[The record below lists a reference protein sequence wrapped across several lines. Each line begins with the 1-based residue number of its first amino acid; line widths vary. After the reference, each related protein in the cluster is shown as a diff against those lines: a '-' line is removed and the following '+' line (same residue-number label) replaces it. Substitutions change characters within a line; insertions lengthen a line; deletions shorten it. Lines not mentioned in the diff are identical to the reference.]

1 MKKNIVFKYEN
12 IMLYDNNIFLNYL
25 KKMVFNICNKWKF
38 NEKKG
43 VFSVVIVSF
52 GIKMEN
58 V

>member
-1 MKKNIVFKYEN
+1 
-12 IMLYDNNIFLNYL
+12 MLYDNNIFLNYL

>member
-1 MKKNIVFKYEN
+1 MLCLNMKILCYM
-12 IMLYDNNIFLNYL
+12 IIIFFIL